1 MLGALKMLL
10 LVPLIL
16 QVICLQV
23 QQLEDADDMIA
34 YACAAEIDEYARCAE
49 LNEKETSNKM
59 ERDMDHPVYKALK
72 CNGLRQRSVSCI
84 ENAKGQLLISNQIR
98 QTDSEKEQRIKS
110 QEAIREQQVYVQSKG
125 RGEGRETRT
134 GQKTGKTESFFYAD
148 SLEMDGRADSD
159 SRSVLFCVPLR
170 SDDVVELASGRE
182 AFVHCMDLLDTSS
195 EHALSLL
202 FGMPEAWKTHV
213 ISVPMGAIDRS
224 FEMYVSDDYISTR
237 LITYG
242 VFAPVFTQLV
252 HDITYNACRDSPQ
265 VVLDLGCN
273 LGLFSLAA
281 LFNGCHVVC
290 VEPNDKL
297 VPLIVRS
304 ILRNNFKSS
313 AVVVQAAAGS
323 GWKEINLTTD
333 RFTDR
338 DPSIG
343 EVREAPRGQGSAFSL
358 PIGDYLVAPLL
369 LLKVDVEWHE
379 VEAALGLGMW
389 MKSNGWRHLT
399 IEIKSDIPRAMSIF
413 LQGCKGLPRFRAYV
427 EQYDQKLEVWGMN
440 TEHFSEYSLEEVMGY
455 VAPGHGRKPVAA
467 FEDWWVECLPQ

>member
-1 MLGALKMLL
+1 
-10 LVPLIL
+10 
-16 QVICLQV
+16 
-23 QQLEDADDMIA
+23 
-34 YACAAEIDEYARCAE
+34 
-49 LNEKETSNKM
+49 
-59 ERDMDHPVYKALK
+59 
-72 CNGLRQRSVSCI
+72 
-84 ENAKGQLLISNQIR
+84 
-98 QTDSEKEQRIKS
+98 
-110 QEAIREQQVYVQSKG
+110 
-125 RGEGRETRT
+125 
-134 GQKTGKTESFFYAD
+134 
-148 SLEMDGRADSD
+148 
-159 SRSVLFCVPLR
+159 
-170 SDDVVELASGRE
+170 
-182 AFVHCMDLLDTSS
+182 
-195 EHALSLL
+195 
-202 FGMPEAWKTHV
+202 
-213 ISVPMGAIDRS
+213 
-224 FEMYVSDDYISTR
+224 
-237 LITYG
+237 
-242 VFAPVFTQLV
+242 V